1 MLGSVFLNAGPFQL
15 KETNMVNIKNLSFG
29 FDKPILKD
37 INLKIV
43 HHGQVIALLGPN
55 GSGKT
60 TLMNVVADL
69 YQKYLGTI
77 KDRGSVFF
85 LPDHSYIPEDLTIN
99 ECLELFES
107 VYSTFNKDKA
117 IQILKYLNLDKN
129 KSISA
134 YSKGMKEQLH
144 LVFLL
149 SQDADTYLLDEP
161 LAAVDPLTR
170 DILIDL
176 IIRFK
181 NEKSITIISTHLVQ
195 DMEKL
200 FDEVVFMRECKVIL
214 YNTVEQLLNEFS
226 HMSLDD
232 IYKEVN
238 RNVIVD

>member
-1 MLGSVFLNAGPFQL
+1 
-15 KETNMVNIKNLSFG
+15 MVDINKLSFG

-37 INLKIV
+37 IDLKIA
-43 HHGQVIALLGPN
+43 HSGQVIALLGPN

-60 TLMNVVADL
+60 TLMNVMAGL
-69 YQKYLGTI
+69 YQKHSGTI
-77 KDRGSVFF
+77 KDMSSVFF
-85 LPDHSYIPEDLTIN
+85 LPDHSYIPEDLTIK
-99 ECLELFES
+99 ECLELFQKL
-107 VYSTFNKDKA
+107 YGTFNKNKA
-117 IQILKYLNLDKN
+117 IQILKYLRLDEN

-149 SQDADTYLLDEP
+149 SQDVNVYLLDEP

-176 IIRFK
+176 IIKFK
-181 NEKSITIISTHLVQ
+181 NENSVTIISTHLVL

-200 FDEVVFMRECKVIL
+200 FDEVIFMRDGKVIL
-214 YNTVEQLLNEFS
+214 YNTVAQLQNEFPE
-226 HMSLDD
+226 MSLDD

-238 RNVIVD
+238 INVIAD

>member
-1 MLGSVFLNAGPFQL
+1 
-15 KETNMVNIKNLSFG
+15 MVDINKLSFG

-37 INLKIV
+37 IDLKIA
-43 HHGQVIALLGPN
+43 HSGQVIALLGPN

-60 TLMNVVADL
+60 TLMNVMAGL
-69 YQKYLGTI
+69 YQKHSGTI
-77 KDRGSVFF
+77 KDMSSVFF
-85 LPDHSYIPEDLTIN
+85 LPDHSYIPEDLTIK
-99 ECLELFES
+99 ECLELFQKL
-107 VYSTFNKDKA
+107 YGTFNKNKA
-117 IQILKYLNLDKN
+117 IQILKYLRLDEN

-149 SQDADTYLLDEP
+149 SQDVNVYLLDEP

-176 IIRFK
+176 IIKFK
-181 NEKSITIISTHLVQ
+181 NENSVTIISTHLVL

-200 FDEVVFMRECKVIL
+200 FDEVIFMRDGKVIL
-214 YNTVEQLLNEFS
+214 YNTVAQLQNEFPE
-226 HMSLDD
+226 MSLDD

-238 RNVIVD
+238 INVVAD

>member
-1 MLGSVFLNAGPFQL
+1 MFD
-15 KETNMVNIKNLSFG
+15 IKNLSFG

-37 INLKIV
+37 IDLKIEYR
-43 HHGQVIALLGPN
+43 GQVIALLGPN
-55 GSGKT
+55 GCGKT
-60 TLMNVVADL
+60 TLMNVIADL
-69 YQKYLGTI
+69 YQKYSGTI
-77 KDRGSVFF
+77 KGKGSVFF

-107 VYSTFNKDKA
+107 VYVSFNKDRA

-129 KSISA
+129 KSISE

-149 SQDADTYLLDEP
+149 SQDADMYLLDEP

-181 NEKSITIISTHLVQ
+181 NEKSIIIISTHLVQ

-200 FDEVVFMRECKVIL
+200 FDEVVFMKEGKIIL
-214 YNTVEQLLNEFS
+214 HSAVEYLLNEFS
-226 HMSLDD
+226 PLSLDD

-238 RNVIVD
+238 RNATLD